1 MQADKINQYFLTNGK
16 YFPEEKIPA
25 LRAKM
30 SGFTESQESM
40 LYGLSFHDPLVVELV
55 SIFIGG
61 LGIDRFMLGDIGMGA
76 LKLLTGGCC
85 GVLWLY
91 DAITIMKRAR
101 EVNFNKVMQF
111 M

>member
-61 LGIDRFMLGDIGMGA
+61 LGIDIVKHVVCGAIGGIRGEVTAAKELG
-76 LKLLTGGCC
+76 
-85 GVLWLY
+85 
-91 DAITIMKRAR
+91 
-101 EVNFNKVMQF
+101 
-111 M
+111 